1 MLDNKKEIWDELQ
14 SIEEHLA
21 DVAELEVMIAGR
33 IPAINELLDIQSE
46 INHEVSKILVDFDDR
61 LCSIEERL
69 GIIDEH

>member
-1 MLDNKKEIWDELQ
+1 MLDNKKEIWEELQ
-14 SIEEHLA
+14 NIEEHLA
-21 DVAELEVMIAGR
+21 DVAELEVMIAER

-46 INHEVSKILVDFDDR
+46 INHQVNKILVDFDDR